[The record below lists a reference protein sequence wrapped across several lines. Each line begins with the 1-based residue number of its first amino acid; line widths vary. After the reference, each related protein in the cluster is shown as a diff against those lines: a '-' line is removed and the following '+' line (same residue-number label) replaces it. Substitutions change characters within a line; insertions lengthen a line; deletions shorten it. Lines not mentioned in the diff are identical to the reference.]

1 MKHPYIGKTVTVTVE
16 RPMGSYHPVYKSLY
30 YPINYGYIAG
40 ILGGDGEGQDA
51 YILGVDHPV
60 ATFTGRVIAVI
71 YRTDDVEEKWVVAP
85 EGVGFTR
92 EEIAAMTE
100 FQEKY
105 FKSVIEVFS

>member
-1 MKHPYIGKTVTVTVE
+1 MHAYLGKTVTVTVD
-16 RPMGSYHPVYKSLY
+16 RPLGACHPRYPGLVY
-30 YPINYGYIAG
+30 PVNYGYLADVI
-40 ILGGDGEGQDA
+40 GGDGEGQDA

-85 EGVGFTR
+85 EGVDFTR
-92 EEIAAMTE
+92 GEIAAMTE